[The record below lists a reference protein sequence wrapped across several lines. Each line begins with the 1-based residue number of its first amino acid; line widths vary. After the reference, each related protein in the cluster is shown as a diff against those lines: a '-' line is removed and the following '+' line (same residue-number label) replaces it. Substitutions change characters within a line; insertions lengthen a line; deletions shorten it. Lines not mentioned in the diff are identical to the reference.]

1 MADLKEGEFYLLKTY
16 NTLLET
22 VEEAF
27 DYLSDEKRNTSTSVT
42 RQMVLDSY
50 EAIGKIA
57 EAHVNLVLLFE
68 KNEDALQVIAQFG
81 ELVDELEQIGH
92 FEQNTA
98 PEKEALQTFIK
109 PAYETWKNQIQHHI
123 LPHIAH

>member
-1 MADLKEGEFYLLKTY
+1 MVVLTEGEFYLLKKY
-16 NTLLET
+16 NALLET

-27 DYLSDEKRNTSTSVT
+27 DYLSDENRNASTPVT
-42 RQMVLDSY
+42 RQVVLDSY

-68 KNEDALQVIAQFG
+68 KNEEALQIIAQFG
-81 ELVDELEQIGH
+81 DLVDELEQIGH

-98 PEKEALQTFIK
+98 PEKEALQTYIK
-109 PAYETWKNQIQHHI
+109 PAYETWKNQIQYHI

>member
-1 MADLKEGEFYLLKTY
+1 MADLTEGEFYLLKKY
-16 NTLLET
+16 NALLET

-27 DYLSDEKRNTSTSVT
+27 DYLSDDNRNASTPVT
-42 RQMVLDSY
+42 RQIVMDSY

-68 KNEDALQVIAQFG
+68 KNEEALQVIAQFG
-81 ELVDELEQIGH
+81 DLVDELEQIGH
-92 FEQNTA
+92 FEQNTV
-98 PEKEALQTFIK
+98 PEKEALQTYIK

-123 LPHIAH
+123 IPYIAH

>member
-1 MADLKEGEFYLLKTY
+1 MTEGEFYLLKKY
-16 NTLLET
+16 NALLET

-27 DYLSDEKRNTSTSVT
+27 DYLSDDNRNASTPVT
-42 RQMVLDSY
+42 RQIVMDSY

-68 KNEDALQVIAQFG
+68 KNEEALQVIAQFG
-81 ELVDELEQIGH
+81 DLVDELEKIGH
-92 FEQNTA
+92 FEQNTV
-98 PEKEALQTFIK
+98 PEKETLQTYIK

-123 LPHIAH
+123 IPYIAH